1 MCKVYGIDLGT
12 TYSVISTLDDS
23 GMPLVIQNIYDGKDT
38 LASAVYFQD
47 GGDPVVGEEAKNQ
60 AEFEPD
66 KVVQFVKREIGKETI
81 TRTFDGVD
89 YDAITISALILKRMK
104 AYADEQGHDVND
116 VVITCPAY
124 FGTEERNATKQAGQI
139 AGLNVLNIVNE
150 PTAAA
155 LNYCC
160 REFQE
165 NKKILIY
172 DLGGGTF
179 DITLINLTV
188 DENGKSSLEVLDTG
202 GDDHLGGA
210 DWDKRMY
217 NFVVQRY
224 QDETGKAEEDIT
236 LDEKNAM
243 HAKVEEIKM
252 GLTNMQSKS
261 FTIKDEDG
269 EPTRLEVTKEQFE
282 EQTADLVE
290 RTMGYVQHLL
300 ESAEVSNEEIDQ
312 VLLVGGSTK
321 MPMIKDAIENAFPGK
336 WQSQEP
342 DLAVAKGAALA
353 AAIEWN
359 EKVKETQEKIDSG
372 EMPAPDVTEEKL
384 ETIDVLGNI
393 SGGSE
398 GFFKDILSR
407 SFGPGI
413 MADNVFMVDNL
424 IFVGDPSPA
433 TVTKTYGTMAD
444 NQTKLVV
451 PIFENISKDH
461 ENTFVTPCRDLNGNE
476 QPTDPALKVKYLGEI
491 TMELPPGLPQGA
503 PIEIKFDFS
512 VGGLNVTVTNSSS
525 GETVSSEIV
534 SANTYTEEEVEEKCN
549 MLSSINTSG
558 QM

>member
-1 MCKVYGIDLGT
+1 MGKVYGIDLGT

-23 GMPLVIQNIYDGKDT
+23 GMPLVIRNDYDSKDT

-60 AEFEPD
+60 AEFEPE

-81 TRTFDGVD
+81 TRTFDGID
-89 YDAITISALILKRMK
+89 YNAITISALILKRMK
-104 AYADEQGHDVND
+104 AYADEQGYDVND

-217 NFVVQRY
+217 NCIVQQY
-224 QDETGKAEEDIT
+224 QDETGKEEEAIT

-243 HAKVEEIKM
+243 HAKVEEIKI
-252 GLTNMQSKS
+252 GLTSVQSKS

-269 EPTRLEVTKEQFE
+269 APTRLEVTKEQFK
-282 EQTADLVE
+282 EQTEDLVE

-300 ESAEVSNEEIDQ
+300 ESAGVSNEEIDQ

-336 WQSQEP
+336 WQSQDP

-359 EKVKETQEKIDSG
+359 EKVKERQEKIDSG
-372 EMPAPDVTEEKL
+372 EMPAPEVTEEKL

-398 GFFKDILSR
+398 GFFKDILPR

-424 IFVGDPSPA
+424 LFVGDPSPE
-433 TVTKTYGTMAD
+433 TVTKTYGTMVD

-461 ENTFVTPCRDLNGNE
+461 ENTLVTPCRDLNGNK
-476 QPTDPALKVKYLGEI
+476 QHADPALKVKYLGEI
-491 TMELPPGLPQGA
+491 TMELPPGLPHGA
-503 PIEIKFDFS
+503 PIEIKCDFS
-512 VGGLNVTVTNSSS
+512 VGGLNVTVTDLSS
-525 GETVSSEIV
+525 GKTILSEIV

-558 QM
+558 QI